1 MNRQNPPNP
10 PKSQFRRCAV
20 NRVKQRA
27 VLFTAPGA
35 VEICTEEMAPPQGD
49 ELLIET
55 VVSAISAGTE
65 MLFYRGQVPAG
76 MAADSSIAGLTDAIS
91 YPLKYGYACV
101 GRICASSRPPV
112 RQTDESGRAD
122 AADREDNR
130 YYFAFHPHESHF
142 CANPQT
148 LLAVPEGMPPTQA
161 ALLPSAET
169 AVNLVMDGAPLVGE
183 RVMVMGLG
191 IVGLLTTALLAQF
204 PLAALI
210 AVDPLPQRRRL
221 ALRLGASQTIDPGSA
236 DGPDL
241 LREALAD
248 TGQRHGVD
256 LIYELSGQPTALDAA
271 VSAAAFDS
279 RIVVGSWY
287 GTKPATL
294 QLGGSFHR
302 NRIRLISSQVS
313 TIAPHLHGRWTKT
326 RRMESAWRLLAKLPA
341 DELISH
347 RFPLEQAAAAYSLID
362 SCPEQTLQVI
372 LDYQTATDSG

>member
-1 MNRQNPPNP
+1 MSPAANRM
-10 PKSQFRRCAV
+10 KR
-20 NRVKQRA
+20 RA

-35 VEICTEEMAPPQGD
+35 VEVCTEEMAPPQGD

-76 MAADSSIAGLTDAIS
+76 MAADSSIAGMTEEVR

-101 GRICASSRPPV
+101 GRICESAGPLV
-112 RQTDESGRAD
+112 RQAETTEADGPID
-122 AADREDNR
+122 AAGKENNR

-142 CANPQT
+142 CASPQA
-148 LLAVPEGMPPTQA
+148 LLPVPKGMSPQQA
-161 ALLPSAET
+161 ALLPNTET

-183 RVMVMGLG
+183 RVVVMGLG

-221 ALRLGASQTIDPGSA
+221 ALRLGASQAIDPSGA
-236 DGPDL
+236 DGPATL
-241 LREALAD
+241 QEALTDA
-248 TGQRHGVD
+248 GEGHGAD
-256 LIYELSGQPTALDAA
+256 LIYELSGQPAALDAV

-287 GTKPATL
+287 GTKAGAL

-302 NRIRLISSQVS
+302 NRVRLISSQVS
-313 TIAPHLHGRWTKT
+313 TVAPQLRGRWTKD
-326 RRMESAWRLLAKLPA
+326 RRMESAWQLLAKLPA
-341 DELISH
+341 EELISH

-362 SCPEQTLQVI
+362 SCPEQALQVI
-372 LDYQTATDSG
+372 LNYGF

>member
-1 MNRQNPPNP
+1 MTL
-10 PKSQFRRCAV
+10 AV
-20 NRVKQRA
+20 HRVKRRA

-35 VEICTEEMAPPQGD
+35 VEVCTEEMAPPQGD

-76 MAADSSIAGLTDAIS
+76 MAADSSIAGLTDEVR

-101 GRICASSRPPV
+101 GRVCEVADPLA
-112 RQTDESGRAD
+112 RQAESTEGPID
-122 AADREDNR
+122 AAGDEDNR

-142 CANPQT
+142 YASPQA
-148 LLAVPEGMPPTQA
+148 LLPVPEGIAPRQA
-161 ALLPSAET
+161 ALLPNAET

-183 RVMVMGLG
+183 RAVVMGLG

-210 AVDPLPQRRRL
+210 AVDPLPHRRRL
-221 ALRLGASQTIDPGSA
+221 ARRLGASQAIDPSGA
-236 DGPDL
+236 DGPET
-241 LREALAD
+241 LRDALAD
-248 TGQRHGVD
+248 AGEQHGVD
-256 LIYELSGQPTALDAA
+256 LIYELSGQPAALDAA
-271 VSAAAFDS
+271 VSAAGFDS

-313 TIAPHLHGRWTKT
+313 TIAPQLRGRWTKA
-326 RRMESAWRLLAKLPA
+326 RRMESAWQLLAKLPSE
-341 DELISH
+341 ELISH
-347 RFPLEQAAAAYSLID
+347 RFPLEQADEAYRLID

-372 LDYQTATDSG
+372 LDYSF

>member
-1 MNRQNPPNP
+1 MTL
-10 PKSQFRRCAV
+10 AV
-20 NRVKQRA
+20 HRVKRRA

-35 VEICTEEMAPPQGD
+35 VEVCTEEMAPPQGN

-76 MAADSSIAGLTDAIS
+76 MAADSSIAGLTDEVR

-101 GRICASSRPPV
+101 GRICEFAGPLA
-112 RQTDESGRAD
+112 RQAEPTEADGPTD
-122 AADREDNR
+122 AAGAEENR

-142 CANPQT
+142 YASPQA
-148 LLAVPEGMPPTQA
+148 LLPVPEGILPRQA
-161 ALLPSAET
+161 ALLPNAET

-183 RVMVMGLG
+183 RAVVMGLG

-210 AVDPLPQRRRL
+210 AVDPLPHRRRL
-221 ALRLGASQTIDPGSA
+221 ARRLGASQAIDPGGA
-236 DGPDL
+236 DGPEAL
-241 LREALAD
+241 QEALAD
-248 TGQRHGVD
+248 GGERHGVD
-256 LIYELSGQPTALDAA
+256 LIYELSGQPAALDAA
-271 VSAAAFDS
+271 VSAAGFDS

-313 TIAPHLHGRWTKT
+313 TIAPQLRGRWTKA
-326 RRMESAWRLLAKLPA
+326 RRMESAWQLLAKLPA

-347 RFPLEQAAAAYSLID
+347 RFPLEQADEAYRLID

-372 LDYQTATDSG
+372 LDYSF

>member
-1 MNRQNPPNP
+1 MKR
-10 PKSQFRRCAV
+10 
-20 NRVKQRA
+20 RA

-35 VEICTEEMAPPQGD
+35 VEVCTEEMAPPQGD
-49 ELLIET
+49 ELLVET

-76 MAADSSIAGLTDAIS
+76 MTVDTSISGLTDAVS

-101 GRICASSRPPV
+101 GRICEERARASHASPCD
-112 RQTDESGRAD
+112 QLM
-122 AADREDNR
+122 
-130 YYFAFHPHESHF
+130 FAFHPHESHF
-142 CANPQT
+142 YASPQT
-148 LLAVPEGMPPTQA
+148 LLPVPEGMTPQQA
-161 ALLPSAET
+161 ALLPNAET

-183 RVMVMGLG
+183 RAVVMGLG

-210 AVDPLPQRRRL
+210 AVDPLPHRRRA
-221 ALRLGASQTIDPGSA
+221 ALRLGASQTIAAPSGSGVT
-236 DGPDL
+236 DGPEL

-248 TGQRHGVD
+248 AEERGGVD
-256 LIYELSGQPTALDAA
+256 LIYELSGQPAALDAA
-271 VSAAAFDS
+271 VSVAGFSS

-302 NRIRLISSQVS
+302 NRVRLISSQVS
-313 TIAPHLHGRWTKT
+313 TIAPHLRGRWTKA
-326 RRMESAWRLLAKLPA
+326 RRLESAWQLLAKLPA

-347 RFPLEQAAAAYSLID
+347 RFPLDQAAAAYALID
-362 SCPEQTLQVI
+362 NCPEKTLQVI
-372 LDYQTATDSG
+372 LNYQTTVDSGEWIVDRSH

>member
-1 MNRQNPPNP
+1 M
-10 PKSQFRRCAV
+10 
-20 NRVKQRA
+20 
-27 VLFTAPGA
+27 LFTAPGA
-35 VEICTEEMAPPQGD
+35 VEVCTEEMAPPQGD

-76 MAADSSIAGLTDAIS
+76 MAADSAIAGLTDAVR

-101 GRICASSRPPV
+101 GRVCEVADPLA
-112 RQTDESGRAD
+112 RQAETTEADGPID
-122 AADREDNR
+122 AAGAEDTR

-142 CANPQT
+142 YASPQA
-148 LLAVPEGMPPTQA
+148 LLPVPEGILPRQA
-161 ALLPSAET
+161 ALLPNAET

-183 RVMVMGLG
+183 RAVVMGLG

-210 AVDPLPQRRRL
+210 AVDPLPHRRRL
-221 ALRLGASQTIDPGSA
+221 ARRLGASQAIDPSGA
-236 DGPDL
+236 DQ
-241 LREALAD
+241 LRDALAD
-248 TGQRHGVD
+248 GGERHGVD

-271 VSAAAFDS
+271 VSAAGFDS

-294 QLGGSFHR
+294 HLGGSFHR

-313 TIAPHLHGRWTKT
+313 TIAPQLRGRWTKA
-326 RRMESAWRLLAKLPA
+326 RRMESAWQLLAKLPA
-341 DELISH
+341 EELISH
-347 RFPLEQAAAAYSLID
+347 RFPLDQADEAYRLID

-372 LDYQTATDSG
+372 LDYSF

>member
-1 MNRQNPPNP
+1 MN
-10 PKSQFRRCAV
+10 SASH
-20 NRVKQRA
+20 RVKRRA

-35 VEICTEEMAPPQGD
+35 VEVCTEEVAPPQGD

-76 MAADSSIAGLTDAIS
+76 MATDSSIEGLTDAVS

-101 GRICASSRPPV
+101 GRICGFAGSPP
-112 RQTDESGRAD
+112 RQAETAEAVGQID
-122 AADREDNR
+122 AAGQEDSR

-142 CANPQT
+142 CASPQA
-148 LLAVPEGMPPTQA
+148 LLPVPEGMAPAQA
-161 ALLPSAET
+161 ALLPNAET

-183 RVMVMGLG
+183 RVLVMGLG

-210 AVDPLPQRRRL
+210 AVDPLPQRRRI
-221 ALRLGASQTIDPGSA
+221 AQRLGASQTIDPGG
-236 DGPDL
+236 DGAEG

-248 TGQRHGVD
+248 AGERHGAD
-256 LIYELSGQPTALDAA
+256 LIYELSGQPRALDAA
-271 VSAAAFDS
+271 VSAAGFDS

-287 GTKPATL
+287 GTKAAAL

-302 NRIRLISSQVS
+302 NRVRLISSQVS
-313 TIAPHLHGRWTKT
+313 TIAPHLRGRWTKA
-326 RRMESAWRLLAKLPA
+326 RRMESAWQLLAKLA
-341 DELISH
+341 AEELISH

-362 SCPEQTLQVI
+362 SCPNQTLQVI
-372 LDYQTATDSG
+372 LNYSFS